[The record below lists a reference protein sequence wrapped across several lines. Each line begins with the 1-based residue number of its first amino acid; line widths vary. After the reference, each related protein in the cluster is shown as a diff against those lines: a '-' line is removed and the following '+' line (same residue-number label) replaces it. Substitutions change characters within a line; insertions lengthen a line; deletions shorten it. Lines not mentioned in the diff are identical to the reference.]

1 MADST
6 EYQIVP
12 EAAEATATED
22 PPSSYTACHNH
33 GSDVQVHPV
42 LLRRCASDNRLVTA

>member
-33 GSDVQVHPV
+33 GSDVQVLSSSYIDTPLTIV
-42 LLRRCASDNRLVTA
+42 